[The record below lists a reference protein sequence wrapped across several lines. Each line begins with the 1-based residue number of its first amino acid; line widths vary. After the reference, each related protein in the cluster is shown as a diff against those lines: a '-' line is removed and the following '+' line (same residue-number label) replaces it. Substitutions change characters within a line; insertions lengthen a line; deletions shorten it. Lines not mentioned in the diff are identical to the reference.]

1 VSTDTKTYNVSP
13 SLDES
18 TSASILLASQIAYDS
33 LVENDGYNP
42 EEVHRLAVCY
52 QASAL
57 IASHLFENG
66 YYAEHEIRSG
76 WTVTEHSYVTI
87 DVGLNT
93 EIVID
98 PTWQQFLPKDKVSE
112 RMPKVLVGTRDEII
126 SQAQRFGV
134 DEFTLKLWR
143 KQEIKMTVYQQKHVD
158 NEAKEA
164 ADHAE
169 EDGAW
174 ERFMAPSS

>member
-1 VSTDTKTYNVSP
+1 
-13 SLDES
+13 
-18 TSASILLASQIAYDS
+18 
-33 LVENDGYNP
+33 
-42 EEVHRLAVCY
+42 
-52 QASAL
+52 
-57 IASHLFENG
+57 
-66 YYAEHEIRSG
+66 
-76 WTVTEHSYVTI
+76 
-87 DVGLNT
+87 VGLNT

-143 KQEIKMTVYQQKHVD
+143 KQEIKMTVSQQKHVD